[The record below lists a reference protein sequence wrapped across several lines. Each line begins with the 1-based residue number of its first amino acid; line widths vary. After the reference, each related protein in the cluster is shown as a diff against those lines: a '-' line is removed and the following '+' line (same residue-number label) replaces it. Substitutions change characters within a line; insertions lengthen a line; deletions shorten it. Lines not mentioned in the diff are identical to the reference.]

1 MLRHIVMIKY
11 KEGQNLSEVAENT
24 RKQLLALE
32 KSIEPLLK
40 MEVGLNI
47 SARPSAYDLVLV
59 ADFDDEQGLEIYRD
73 HTEHLKVLDY
83 LKTVMEKAT
92 VVDYFI

>member
-1 MLRHIVMIKY
+1 MLRHIVMIRY
-11 KEGQNLSEVAENT
+11 KEGQNLPDVSANT
-24 RKQLLALE
+24 KKQLLALE
-32 KSIEPLLK
+32 KSIEPLSK

-47 SARPSAYDLVLV
+47 STRPSAYDLVLV
-59 ADFDDEQGLEIYRD
+59 ADFADEHGLAIYRD
-73 HTEHLKVLDY
+73 HPEHIKVLDY

>member
-1 MLRHIVMIKY
+1 MLRHIVMIKFNQGENLPEVSART
-11 KEGQNLSEVAENT
+11 KE
-24 RKQLLALE
+24 QLLALE

-47 SARPSAYDLVLV
+47 STRPSAYDLVLV
-59 ADFDDEQGLEIYRD
+59 ADFDNEHGLAIYRD
-73 HTEHLKVLDY
+73 HPEHIKVLDY